1 MITSLH
7 QRSHL
12 LTVEDGATPPR
23 YVVEN
28 YRIAYVSAHGREPA
42 VRYMGNHWYYVNGET
57 VHRLTLLEEIGR
69 LRSMPPK
76 QPFRRTDRNVVQRL
90 IDRLRAL

>member
-1 MITSLH
+1 MATML
-7 QRSHL
+7 QRSHY
-12 LTVEDGATPPR
+12 LTAEDATIPPR

-28 YRIAYVSAHGREPA
+28 YRIAYVGANGREPA

-57 VHRLTLLEEIGR
+57 VHRMTLMNEIER
-69 LRSMPPK
+69 LRAMPAK
-76 QPFRRTDRNVVQRL
+76 RQFRGADRSLVQRL

>member
-1 MITSLH
+1 MATML
-7 QRSHL
+7 QRAHYL
-12 LTVEDGATPPR
+12 AAEDAAIPPR

-28 YRIAYVSAHGREPA
+28 YRIAYVSANGREPA

-57 VHRLTLLEEIGR
+57 VHRLTLMQEIER
-69 LRSMPPK
+69 LRDMPPK
-76 QPFRRTDRNVVQRL
+76 RQFRRTDRSLVQRL